1 VKFLR
6 TVRFDASDDHVFAR
20 AARPGEWAVSG
31 AFEFADAALDALA
44 GKTRQA
50 FTNGFLGLSSFGRS
64 TFALVGDI
72 QAEDRAAIEAA
83 LARHFVDA
91 YGAPD
96 LETAQPAAREEVLFV
111 TDLCAGKPVNT
122 VFAVSREL
130 VDGHIREEYREIS
143 PPREADHARV
153 WDIVDDA

>member
-1 VKFLR
+1 MKFLR

-20 AARPGEWAVSG
+20 AARPDEWAVSG
-31 AFEFADAALDALA
+31 AFEFADAPVDALV
-44 GKTRQA
+44 GKARQA
-50 FTNGFLGLSSFGRS
+50 FANGFLGLSSFGRS

-72 QAEDRAAIEAA
+72 QAEDRAAIEVV

-96 LETAQPAAREEVLFV
+96 LATARPAACEEVAFIM
-111 TDLCAGKPVNT
+111 DLCAGKPVNT
-122 VFAVSREL
+122 VFTVRREL
-130 VDGHIREEYREIS
+130 RDGDIHEEFRDVA